1 MNKKKFTQFLL
12 CFFVGMFLMVIGCS
26 TNDDAAIYTISG
38 TVTVYGTGTALEGV
52 TVKLTGAATASTT
65 TDSSGNFSF
74 TSRANGTYT
83 VTPSLTNY
91 TFDPVSTVV
100 VVDGA
105 DIANTNFV
113 ATSTGGA
120 DAYTISGKISGDIKV
135 GVKITLSGNTSGTVI
150 TTDDGTYSFTG
161 VLDGSYSVT
170 PSLTGYAFTP
180 ANRSVTVSSADVT
193 DNNFIATVT
202 YAQSDFAGTW
212 NAQFLKV
219 GSSNSGWQHATATID
234 SSGNLTAF
242 SNCNDSSGDTTC
254 PTANT
259 IKWTINTNGVI
270 SESGTGAGTDVH
282 LTMASNKNFIAGT
295 STTSSGKYQLMVVQ
309 KAGSSYSSSDL
320 YGTSFVFHQLKTGSA
335 NEWEYGSG
343 TIDSSGTLTVTSS
356 TTPSGT
362 TATSDSAGTVSVD
375 SSSGVVTFSDDA
387 NFYGFLSSDKK
398 TIVGTET
405 NGSDYQ
411 LLIIQITGQTYTAG
425 SLPDAILNAHML
437 AGGAT
442 PAPLW
447 AHWTATSIDGIMTSG
462 DWVSSFGGSAPAAS
476 APVMDV
482 NGVVT
487 IAGDTYH
494 GQVSYDKKFMV
505 GTRTLKDDS
514 DNTFGYALI
523 VHTMK

>member
-1 MNKKKFTQFLL
+1 MNRGKISTHFLL
-12 CFFVGMFLMVIGCS
+12 YFLVMMFLMVIGCS
-26 TNDDAAIYTISG
+26 IKDDAATYTISG

-52 TVKLTGAATASTT
+52 TVELTGAATTSAT

-120 DAYTISGKISGDIKV
+120 DTYGISGKVSGDVKA
-135 GVKITLSGNTSGTVI
+135 GVKITLSGDTSGT
-150 TTDDGTYSFTG
+150 TTTDDDGTYSFDG
-161 VLDGSYSVT
+161 ILDGSYTVT

-180 ANRSVTVSSADVT
+180 ANRSVTVSGADAT
-193 DNNFIATVT
+193 QNFIATVT
-202 YAQSDFAGTW
+202 YAQSDLEGTW
-212 NAQFLKV
+212 KVQIIEPAGWTRVTTTVDEDGVASCSSYEDSEGNA
-219 GSSNSGWQHATATID
+219 S
-234 SSGNLTAF
+234 
-242 SNCNDSSGDTTC
+242 C
-254 PTANT
+254 PTAFDLTLT
-259 IKWTINTNGVI
+259 ISSGGVI
-270 SESGTGAGTDVH
+270 TETGDNAGVADH
-282 LTMASNKNFIAGT
+282 MTMASNKNFAAGT
-295 STTSSGKYQLMVVQ
+295 DSAGGDGRRLKVLQKVEGTSF
-309 KAGSSYSSSDL
+309 SSSDL
-320 YGTSFVFHQLKTGSA
+320 YNKSFVYHQLNIGTTNK
-335 NEWEYGSG
+335 WEYGTG
-343 TIDSSGTLTVTSS
+343 TIGSDGTITLTSK

-362 TATSDSAGTVSVD
+362 ETLSEDAGTISVD
-375 SSSGVVTFSDDA
+375 SSGVVTISSEEDLK
-387 NFYGFLSSDKK
+387 GFLSDDKK
-398 TIVGTET
+398 TFIFT
-405 NGSDYQ
+405 NTGGDSGNTYH
-411 LLIIQITGQTYTAG
+411 LTIAQITGQTFTAG

-447 AHWTATSIDGIMTSG
+447 AHWTATSIDGTMTSG
-462 DWVSSFGGSAPAAS
+462 DWVSSFGGSALAAS

-514 DNTFGYALI
+514 DNPFGYALI